1 MTPSPCLSLPTSHM
15 LTSGLPP
22 LLSAKSKDFT
32 GMEFWVGRLS
42 LTGCVILCLP
52 ALVSS
57 STKHRSPHRVRC
69 IGDKAH
75 RVPGT
80 GPHQS
85 WSPTPFF
92 TGAPCC
98 ISQLL
103 LCIKSPQNLALKMT
117 AILFA
122 HNSVGQKFGLGSA
135 RQFFCWSYLMWLQ
148 VSDG

>member
-42 LTGCVILCLP
+42 LTGCVILGLP

-57 STKHRSPHRVRC
+57 STKHRSPHRVRY

-80 GPHQS
+80 GPHQC

-92 TGAPCC
+92 TRTPCC